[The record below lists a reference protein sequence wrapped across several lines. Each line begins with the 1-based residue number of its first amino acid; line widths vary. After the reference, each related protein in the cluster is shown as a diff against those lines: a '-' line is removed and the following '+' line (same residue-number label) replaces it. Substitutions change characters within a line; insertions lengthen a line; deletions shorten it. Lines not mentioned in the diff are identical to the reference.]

1 MPFWYQVLKAIRQA
15 GIILII
21 VIVIRITME
30 TFSKYSKGSGRPA
43 PGSGMPSATSTSL
56 CNEHYKD
63 EHDDKDF
70 DENDDKDD
78 KEDDKHD
85 EEDDDKDESDR
96 VAIELKLST
105 RMRSSSSLLEMVFVT
120 DTVQLYMIG
129 SAWNISEIIFYI
141 CDFFL
146 AQLFSASTI
155 IK

>member
-1 MPFWYQVLKAIRQA
+1 
-15 GIILII
+15 
-21 VIVIRITME
+21 
-30 TFSKYSKGSGRPA
+30 
-43 PGSGMPSATSTSL
+43 MPSATSTSL

-129 SAWNISEIIFYI
+129 SA
-141 CDFFL
+141 
-146 AQLFSASTI
+146 
-155 IK
+155 